1 MNLNRRDGL
10 KAKRLG
16 IMKKLIGILLLAL
29 LASSH
34 AYARDGFEKVRC
46 DGDIVKALKGQRT
59 ANETVMVI
67 EARHKDLN
75 LKDLGA
81 SDYGKFSSITWSICG
96 RQFMVLEENRSNIVR
111 DALELPAHSETTPAF
126 EGTCKL
132 NGKPMPE
139 NVVGTLREESGKDE
153 LQAVT
158 AWKVD
163 EKAIKFVKMSTE
175 DLLCSRDGI
184 AKSQP

>member
-1 MNLNRRDGL
+1 MR
-10 KAKRLG
+10 KT
-16 IMKKLIGILLLAL
+16 IGILVLAFMGC
-29 LASSH
+29 SH

-46 DGDIVKALKGQRT
+46 DGDIAKALIGP
-59 ANETVMVI
+59 ASNETVMAI
-67 EARHKDLN
+67 EARHKDLK

-81 SDYGKFSSITWSICG
+81 SDYGRFSSITWSICG
-96 RQFMVLEENRSNIVR
+96 REFMVLEENRRNIVR
-111 DALELPAHSETTPAF
+111 DALELPAHSDTTPAF

-139 NVVGTLREESGKDE
+139 YVVGTLREESGKDE

-163 EKAIKFVKMSTE
+163 EKAIKFVKMPT
-175 DLLCSRDGI
+175 DGLLCSRDGI
-184 AKSQP
+184 VKTSP

>member
-1 MNLNRRDGL
+1 
-10 KAKRLG
+10 
-16 IMKKLIGILLLAL
+16 MKKVIAILILAL
-29 LASSH
+29 MGCSH
-34 AYARDGFEKVRC
+34 AYARDGFERVSC
-46 DGDIVKALKGQRT
+46 NGDIAKALIGPT
-59 ANETVMVI
+59 SNETVMVI
-67 EARHKDLN
+67 EGRHKDLQ

-96 RQFMVLEENRSNIVR
+96 KELMVLEENRKNIVR
-111 DALELPAHSETTPAF
+111 DALELPAHSDATPAF

-132 NGKPMPE
+132 NGKPMRE

-163 EKAIKFVKMSTE
+163 EKAIKFVKMPT
-175 DLLCSRDGI
+175 DGLLCSRDGI
-184 AKSQP
+184 PKSSP

>member
-1 MNLNRRDGL
+1 
-10 KAKRLG
+10 
-16 IMKKLIGILLLAL
+16 MKKIIGILLLAL
-29 LASSH
+29 LAPSH

-46 DGDIVKALKGQRT
+46 GGDIVKALKGQRT
-59 ANETVMVI
+59 SNETVMAI
-67 EARHKDLN
+67 EARHKDLK

-81 SDYGKFSSITWSICG
+81 SDYGRFSSITWSICG
-96 RQFMVLEENRSNIVR
+96 RDFMVLEENRRNIVH

-139 NVVGTLREESGKDE
+139 NVVGTLHEESGKDE

-163 EKAIKFVKMSTE
+163 EKVIRFVKMST
-175 DLLCSRDGI
+175 DGLFCSRDGI
-184 AKSQP
+184 PKNSP

>member
-1 MNLNRRDGL
+1 MG
-10 KAKRLG
+10 K
-16 IMKKLIGILLLAL
+16 IIGILVITLIGC
-29 LASSH
+29 SH

-59 ANETVMVI
+59 SNETVMAI
-67 EARHKDLN
+67 EARHKDLK

-96 RQFMVLEENRSNIVR
+96 RDFMVLEENRRNIVR
-111 DALELPAHSETTPAF
+111 DVLELPAHSETTPAF

-132 NGKPMPE
+132 NGKPVPE

-163 EKAIKFVKMSTE
+163 EKAVRFVKMPT
-175 DLLCSRDGI
+175 DGLLCSRDGI
-184 AKSQP
+184 AKTGP

>member
-1 MNLNRRDGL
+1 
-10 KAKRLG
+10 
-16 IMKKLIGILLLAL
+16 MKKIIGVLLLAL
-29 LASSH
+29 GASSD

-46 DGDIVKALKGQRT
+46 DGDIAKALTGQRT

-81 SDYGKFSSITWSICG
+81 SDYGRFSSITWGICG
-96 RQFMVLEENRSNIVR
+96 RKFMVLEENRKNIVR
-111 DALELPAHSETTPAF
+111 DALELPAHSDATPAF

-132 NGKPMPE
+132 NGKPMRE
-139 NVVGTLREESGKDE
+139 NVVGTLREESGKNE

-163 EKAIKFVKMSTE
+163 EKAVKFGKISTE
-175 DLLCSRDGI
+175 GLLCSRDGI
-184 AKSQP
+184 PTNSPKP